1 MAQNRYCDGVRRR
14 DFLKVGV
21 LGGLGLSL
29 ADFLQRAQAGEA
41 QQGKSRSAIYIRLGG
56 GPTHMDTFDMKPDA
70 PSEYRGNLKPIA
82 TNVPGVQI
90 CEQLP
95 LLAQCA
101 DKFTIL
107 RGVSHTLAA
116 HELGTS
122 YLSTGNR
129 PLPSLVY
136 PGFGA
141 VVSKELSPAPG
152 VPPFIAVPDTPQTGG
167 FLGLQYGPFA
177 TNSRPKLG
185 QPYQVRGIALNNTL
199 TNARVDRREKLL
211 ARVDRAFQGFEKN
224 IDVLNGLDEFSQQ
237 AYDMISSSTARNAFD
252 MSQEN
257 EGTLKRFGD
266 GELGQ
271 SCLLACRLIEAGT
284 RFVTITTGGWDMH
297 QGIFDRL
304 SKSLPSLDQGLSSL
318 LVTLAERGLLDTT
331 SVIVTGEFGRTPKVN
346 ARGGRDHWPRAMFVL
361 LAGGGMKTGQ
371 VIGASDAKGEGPAN
385 EAITPDDVAASLYHS
400 LGIDYHKEYHTDT
413 GRPVMIVRNGSV
425 IPQLFG

>member
-1 MAQNRYCDGVRRR
+1 MAQNRFCDGVKRR

-41 QQGKSRSAIYIRLGG
+41 QQAKAKSAIYIRLGG
-56 GPTHMDTFDMKPDA
+56 GPTHLDTFDMKPDA

-82 TNVPGVQI
+82 TNMPGMQI

-122 YLSTGNR
+122 YMITGNR
-129 PLPSLVY
+129 PIPSLAF

-141 VVSKELSPAPG
+141 VVSKELPAAADM
-152 VPPFIAVPDTPQTGG
+152 PPFIAVPDTPQTGG
-167 FLGLQYGPFA
+167 YLGLQYGPFA
-177 TNSRPKLG
+177 TNARPKLG
-185 QPYQVRGIALNNTL
+185 QPYQVRGIALNNNL
-199 TNARVDRREKLL
+199 TAARALRREKLL
-211 ARVDRAFQGFEKN
+211 DRVDRAFQGFEQK
-224 IDVLNGLDEFSQQ
+224 IDVLNGLDQFSQQ
-237 AYDMISSSTARNAFD
+237 AYDMISSKTARNAFD

-257 EGTLKRFGD
+257 PETVKRFGD

-271 SCLLACRLIEAGT
+271 SCLLACRLVEAGT

-304 SKSLPSLDQGLSSL
+304 SKNLPGLDQGLSAL
-318 LVTLAERGLLDTT
+318 LTTLSERGLLDTT
-331 SVIVTGEFGRTPKVN
+331 SIIVTGEFGRTPKIN
-346 ARGGRDHWPRAMFVL
+346 KNGGRDHWPRAMFVL

-371 VIGASDAKGEGPAN
+371 VIGASDAKGEGPSG

-413 GRPVMIVRNGSV
+413 GRPVMIVRNGNI
-425 IPQLFG
+425 IPGLFG

>member
-1 MAQNRYCDGVRRR
+1 MTRSRYCDGVKRR

-29 ADFLQRAQAGEA
+29 ADFLQRAHAGEV
-41 QQGKSRSAIYIRLGG
+41 QQAKAKSAIYIRLGG

-70 PSEYRGNLKPIA
+70 PSELRGNLKPIA
-82 TNVPGVQI
+82 TNVPGMQI

-101 DKFTIL
+101 DKYTIL

-122 YLSTGNR
+122 YMNTGNR
-129 PLPSLVY
+129 PIPSLAY

-141 VVSKELSPAPG
+141 VVSRELPSAPDM
-152 VPPFIAVPDTPQTGG
+152 PPFIAVPDTPQTGG
-167 FLGLQYGPFA
+167 YLGLQYGPFA

-185 QPYQVRGIALNNTL
+185 APFQVRGIAMNDTMSSVR
-199 TNARVDRREKLL
+199 TERREKLL
-211 ARVDRAFQGFEKN
+211 DRVDRAFQGFEEK
-224 IDVLNGLDEFSQQ
+224 IDVLNGLDQFSQQ
-237 AYDMISSSTARNAFD
+237 AYDMISSKTARNAFD
-252 MSQEN
+252 VGKEN
-257 EGTLKRFGD
+257 PDTIKRFGD

-271 SCLLACRLIEAGT
+271 SCLLAARLVEAGT
-284 RFVTITTGGWDMH
+284 RFVTVSTNGWDMH

-304 SKSLPSLDQGLSSL
+304 SKSLPGLDQGLSAL
-318 LVTLAERGLLDTT
+318 LTTLHERGLLETT
-331 SVIVTGEFGRTPKVN
+331 AVIVTGEFGRTPKIN
-346 ARGGRDHWPRAMFVL
+346 PRAGRDHWPRAMFVL

-371 VIGASDAKGEGPAN
+371 VIGASDDKGMGPAN
-385 EAITPDDVAASLYHS
+385 EAISPDDVAASLYRS

-413 GRPVMIVRNGSV
+413 GRPVMIVRNGNV
-425 IPQLFG
+425 IPGLFA